1 MGQLMATNDAFR
13 PNQTSTINSMWASR
27 RLDYLLYDKRTN
39 TEVTKNNA
47 QTEISTH
54 RDGKFLVSPTASSS
68 DGLTIANRF
77 IKY

>member
-13 PNQTSTINSMWASR
+13 PNQTSPIIYTLASR

-47 QTEISTH
+47 QT
-54 RDGKFLVSPTASSS
+54 
-68 DGLTIANRF
+68 
-77 IKY
+77 